1 MIIFLFVTRYRN
13 AYNREY
19 IKFYLNIFNK
29 RVKFFNS
36 QIININFK
44 SSLFRL
50 EIKKY
55 FQLTQFK
62 YI

>member
-1 MIIFLFVTRYRN
+1 MIVFLFVTRYHN
-13 AYNREY
+13 VYNYEY

-36 QIININFK
+36 QIINIDFK
-44 SSLFRL
+44 SSLFRF

-55 FQLTQFK
+55 F
-62 YI
+62 